1 MKYQLILDTSSKYL
15 VVGLAKEEELIAVI
29 QYEAWQRQSEVA
41 MQEIEKILKE
51 NNVDI
56 KDVNKVIVS
65 KGPGSYTGIR
75 IALTIA
81 KVLGLVRNVDVI
93 TLSSLEIFIK
103 PKGKYISLLDARSKR
118 AYIGVYEDGLEVMKE
133 CVLTLDEIKE
143 YISLHQDYKLVGEVR
158 VLGLQ
163 EKDENLAL
171 NMLEISKLKE
181 KVSDINSLVPTY
193 LKDTYDN

>member
-29 QYEAWQRQSEVA
+29 KYEAWQRQSEVA

>member
-158 VLGLQ
+158 VLGLK

>member
-133 CVLTLDEIKE
+133 CVLILDEIKE

-158 VLGLQ
+158 VLGLK

>member
-163 EKDENLAL
+163 EKEENLAL

>member
-143 YISLHQDYKLVGEVR
+143 YVSLHQDYKLVGEVR

-163 EKDENLAL
+163 EKDENIAL